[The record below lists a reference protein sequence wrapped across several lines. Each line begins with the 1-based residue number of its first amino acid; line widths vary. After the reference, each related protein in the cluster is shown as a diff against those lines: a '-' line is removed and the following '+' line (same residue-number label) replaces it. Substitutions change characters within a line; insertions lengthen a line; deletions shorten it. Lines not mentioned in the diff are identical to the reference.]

1 MITGEHYAE
10 MDKLALSFL
19 IDYNLYHFPLDVF
32 KIAEEILHAELIKYS
47 SLDPQ
52 QLEYI
57 KSKEALK
64 KGFTIT
70 ERLANGDKR
79 YKIFYNDEPNI
90 YFQRFTIGHEI
101 KHILLGEESFS
112 NESEILADYFSKALQ
127 APKCL
132 VISFDIFTQEEC
144 IDMFSLGYE
153 SSGYW
158 ISGVQ
163 NRILKYGKDLF
174 DYERNYMNLYNDF
187 NKNKKD

>member
-19 IDYNLYHFPLDVF
+19 IDYNLYEFPLDVF
-32 KIAEEILHAELIKYS
+32 KIAKEILHAELIKYS
-47 SLDPQ
+47 SLDPL

-70 ERLANGDKR
+70 ERLDNGDKR
-79 YKIFYNDEPNI
+79 YKIFYNDESNI

-112 NESEILADYFSKALQ
+112 NDAEILADYFSKALQ

-132 VISFDIFTQEEC
+132 VISFEIYTQEEC

-158 ISGVQ
+158 ISGIK
-163 NRILKYGKDLF
+163 NRISKYGKDLF
-174 DYERNYMNLYNDF
+174 DYERNYMTLYNEF
-187 NKNKKD
+187 KKNKKD